1 MTGYGLYPGNGMH
14 DVFHMDDLTNDAQHH
29 ALAYWLHVAR
39 RDRGL
44 PVAAFTALNLPGVA
58 ADSYVLFELFDERI
72 RDAVIRDV
80 APGVAKALGIHPVG
94 LRLSQVMPPS
104 YVADVVPAYALCAG
118 LFLPLSS
125 LDQVTYSDGTMLLV
139 RRLVLPLSRRPPG
152 ASHAARHLL
161 MIYDSTARPADEPA
175 RAGACRS
182 MVAIRSLGI
191 ALYKDR

>member
-94 LRLSQVMPPS
+94 LRLSQVMPPVLCGRCRS
-104 YVADVVPAYALCAG
+104 GLCPVRGAVPAPVQPGPGDLFGWDDAFGPPAGAALV
-118 LFLPLSS
+118 P
-125 LDQVTYSDGTMLLV
+125 T
-139 RRLVLPLSRRPPG
+139 
-152 ASHAARHLL
+152 
-161 MIYDSTARPADEPA
+161 PA
-175 RAGACRS
+175 RRFACGQTS
-182 MVAIRSLGI
+182 VDDL
-191 ALYKDR
+191 